1 MTQRRSSGESRRGS
15 SSSSRQQGQ
24 PSESRQMGQSGSG
37 TGRRQ
42 QGTMHPPRQSG
53 TGTTSVKRQQSAQDV
68 ERADEA
74 ETGRHTSNRRRDEVQ
89 SDEDIERAGL
99 TRESGIDDESD
110 SR

>member
-1 MTQRRSSGESRRGS
+1 
-15 SSSSRQQGQ
+15 
-24 PSESRQMGQSGSG
+24 
-37 TGRRQ
+37 
-42 QGTMHPPRQSG
+42 MHPPRQSG